1 MTDIVEA
8 GIASGTEGK
17 LVRALDWK
25 GAEGSALSLHTS
37 DSAGQFKELISE
49 SWYRAPM

>member
-1 MTDIVEA
+1 VF
-8 GIASGTEGK
+8 
-17 LVRALDWK
+17 LVKRGSTYLLALDWK

-37 DSAGQFKELISE
+37 DSAGQFKELFSE